1 MSDKDWNK
9 VKELFHEALRHD
21 AGERDHFLE
30 TACGG
35 DINLRIEVESLL
47 IALSEATM
55 FLEKPLISDRPPAE
69 RWWLSEGESISHY
82 TIVAPIGIGGMGEV
96 YLARDSQLH
105 RSVALKILPKD
116 LAKNTSRLRRF
127 QREAQV
133 VSALNHPNIL
143 TIFEFSEVGGI
154 HIFASEFVQGETLR
168 QRMRRE
174 LRLPVAE
181 ATDIAVQI
189 VSALKAAHDAGVIH
203 RDIKPENVM
212 IRDDG
217 YVKVLDFGLA
227 KFSNA
232 AFVDAETPT
241 RTQMV
246 SNPGMIMG
254 TTSYMS
260 PEQAR
265 GGPIDARTDIFSF
278 GVLLYEM
285 LGGSVPFRGDTRT
298 DVLAA
303 IIQTDPPAVG
313 TLNSDVPPRLDAV
326 VAKCLEKDRSERYAS
341 AHDLL
346 AELKDVRS
354 AERREQDIAEQP
366 ETVTAA
372 VPAAEYDG
380 VPSAGTPVS
389 ARMIL
394 ILAVVVGL
402 LAALAS
408 VYFRP

>member
-1 MSDKDWNK
+1 
-9 VKELFHEALRHD
+9 
-21 AGERDHFLE
+21 
-30 TACGG
+30 
-35 DINLRIEVESLL
+35 
-47 IALSEATM
+47 
-55 FLEKPLISDRPPAE
+55 
-69 RWWLSEGESISHY
+69 
-82 TIVAPIGIGGMGEV
+82 
-96 YLARDSQLH
+96 
-105 RSVALKILPKD
+105 
-116 LAKNTSRLRRF
+116 
-127 QREAQV
+127 
-133 VSALNHPNIL
+133 
-143 TIFEFSEVGGI
+143 
-154 HIFASEFVQGETLR
+154 
-168 QRMRRE
+168 
-174 LRLPVAE
+174 
-181 ATDIAVQI
+181 
-189 VSALKAAHDAGVIH
+189 
-203 RDIKPENVM
+203 
-212 IRDDG
+212 
-217 YVKVLDFGLA
+217 
-227 KFSNA
+227 
-232 AFVDAETPT
+232 
-241 RTQMV
+241 
-246 SNPGMIMG
+246 MG

-346 AELKDVRS
+346 AALKDARS
-354 AERREQDIAEQP
+354 AGRREQDVAEQP

-372 VPAAEYDG
+372 APAAEDDG